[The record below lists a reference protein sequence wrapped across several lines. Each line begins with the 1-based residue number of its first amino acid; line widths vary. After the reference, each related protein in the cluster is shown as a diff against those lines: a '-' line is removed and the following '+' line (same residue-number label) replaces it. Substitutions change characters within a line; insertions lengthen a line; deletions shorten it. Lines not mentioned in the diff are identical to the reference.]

1 MLRLIVDCIDE
12 YYQQKIVK
20 IIFKTF
26 SDLMEEG
33 GINNMDPDSL
43 SNLTLTESELL
54 NLQQA
59 GVLVANSNSHFS
71 QNDLDTLASIQ
82 VVLIQN

>member
-1 MLRLIVDCIDE
+1 MNSLNQI
-12 YYQQKIVK
+12 
-20 IIFKTF
+20 F

-59 GVLVANSNSHFS
+59 GVLVTNSNSHFS
-71 QNDLDTLASIQ
+71 QNDLDSLASMQ
-82 VVLIQN
+82 VSFVLKQQIEHLIQY